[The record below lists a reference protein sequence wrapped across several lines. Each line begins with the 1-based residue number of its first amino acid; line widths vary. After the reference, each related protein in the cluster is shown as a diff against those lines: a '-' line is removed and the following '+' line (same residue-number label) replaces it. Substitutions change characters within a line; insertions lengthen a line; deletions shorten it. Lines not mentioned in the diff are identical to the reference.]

1 MESLWHLKKIVTT
14 DVKKNQDQKEKKKNK
29 RQTRPY
35 TLTIDRQ

>member
-14 DVKKNQDQKEKKKNK
+14 DVKKKPTPKRKKKNK

>member
-14 DVKKNQDQKEKKKNK
+14 DVKKNQHQKETKNK